1 MRRGDS
7 TPASSGWAW
16 GSQPAPRPPP
26 HRPRS
31 GAGTAGAWLA
41 AVLFLVV
48 IAGGV
53 VYFVTTLRSEGPAAT
68 EAAEAVVEASESAPA
83 PVADVPA
90 VVPPVQTPA
99 VPDDPD
105 EPRSLETITW
115 TVAIPATLDEL
126 VQLWSLPR
134 DTLAALN
141 PALPTTEPLA
151 AGTKVVVHTGSI
163 ATSESVGAA
172 NDGRLIGAVP
182 FPEGRTWLLPPDRTR
197 AFGTGETIIAVLAAL
212 DAYAAKYPDASPIQ
226 LGEVSARKGGPI
238 YGHQS
243 HQAGRD
249 IDIRLVM
256 TEARDSFDAERNW
269 FLVKTLIE
277 SGEVVSIFLNRS
289 QQVWL
294 RVAAEADV
302 GAAGADR
309 YFAII
314 KHEPGH
320 TIHFHV
326 RFRCPDSA
334 HRCVVYSLEESDA
347 EVAKLLSKLPKG
359 GGGGG
364 GLVRKK
370 GQLPRL
376 SPKTKPKPASP
387 SKKLPRSKVR

>member
-1 MRRGDS
+1 M
-7 TPASSGWAW
+7 AE
-16 GSQPAPRPPP
+16 
-26 HRPRS
+26 
-31 GAGTAGAWLA
+31 A
-41 AVLFLVV
+41 AVEPVPAKKGGSNLIVIIVAALVAAGL
-48 IAGGV
+48 AGGV

-226 LGEVSARKGGPI
+226 LDDPLPATLERVARALGKRV
-238 YGHQS
+238 Q
-243 HQAGRD
+243 D
-249 IDIRLVM
+249 LVVA
-256 TEARDSFDAERNW
+256 TLNRPAEARTPRSMRS
-269 FLVKTLIE
+269 T
-277 SGEVVSIFLNRS
+277 SRVSSSR
-289 QQVWL
+289 
-294 RVAAEADV
+294 RKRA
-302 GAAGADR
+302 
-309 YFAII
+309 
-314 KHEPGH
+314 
-320 TIHFHV
+320 
-326 RFRCPDSA
+326 SA
-334 HRCVVYSLEESDA
+334 P
-347 EVAKLLSKLPKG
+347 KPLPK
-359 GGGGG
+359 
-364 GLVRKK
+364 
-370 GQLPRL
+370 
-376 SPKTKPKPASP
+376 SA
-387 SKKLPRSKVR
+387 